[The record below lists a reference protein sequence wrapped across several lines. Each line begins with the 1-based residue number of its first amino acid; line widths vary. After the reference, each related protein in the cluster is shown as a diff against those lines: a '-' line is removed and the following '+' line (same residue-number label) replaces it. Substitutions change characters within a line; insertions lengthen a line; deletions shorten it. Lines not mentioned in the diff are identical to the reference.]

1 MERDHKEKGRQPDE
15 DWGRAAPGNA
25 GGRRQALDPAGRG
38 AALAEAEARARA
50 KPRGAGAG
58 ARVAVAGAD
67 LADVAAVVAG
77 GTCSTPRA

>member
-50 KPRGAGAG
+50 KPRGAGA
-58 ARVAVAGAD
+58 D